1 MGRGRSLS
9 LDTRVGACGLIAQH
23 RLPGGDPL
31 ATADQHSLF
40 LNFIYF
46 VYFCLFL
53 AVLSLHCCAWTSSS
67 CGEQGLLCYGVQAS
81 HYGVFS
87 CGGAQV
93 LEHAGFRSCG
103 MWALENGSEVEA

>member
-9 LDTRVGACGLIAQH
+9 LDTRVGACGLIAQL

-31 ATADQHSLF
+31 ATGDQHSLF

-46 VYFCLFL
+46 IYFCLFL

-67 CGEQGLLCYGVQAS
+67 CGEQGLLFVM
-81 HYGVFS
+81 VFRLLITVS
-87 CGGAQV
+87 SLV
-93 LEHAGFRSCG
+93 VEHRS
-103 MWALENGSEVEA
+103 